1 MQEKRK
7 GGTVTLQVTCAV
19 LFILFVVSYVFLF
32 QCDVLAMS
40 QYAWS
45 DGQKHYERIIG
56 TVVITVVLVV
66 IAAIVRV
73 LSRNTSYLYALNY
86 YPSLLLLGLL
96 TSAEIS
102 EGRVLTPCKTI
113 IWVAFLFVIYV
124 CCVCKLGSI
133 KHNSTVDSYKN
144 IFRPWWINLLLLFGA
159 FFLVNTIGN
168 TNRTLHTR
176 LCVERLCKENSY
188 SQALSV
194 GIPQHDE
201 DSSLVMLRAMALANT
216 YNKDSVIQLGE
227 KLFSYNI
234 KGGKYSLFPQRDKS
248 CAFLLG
254 DGYNLWLTLG
264 FVPYDQSEDPVKILK
279 RQIKREKERVALYND
294 TTLTSEDREKYKKP
308 KCNKRCVDYLL
319 CAYLLDKN
327 LAEFIKL
334 LPQYY
339 VLDEQMPKHY
349 REACVLYANL
359 MGKPVYKD
367 ASVEADYNDY
377 LSLVRTN
384 KDKSRRL
391 SEIRDNYFGTYWY
404 YYYTH

>member
-1 MQEKRK
+1 M
-7 GGTVTLQVTCAV
+7 
-19 LFILFVVSYVFLF
+19 I
-32 QCDVLAMS
+32 
-40 QYAWS
+40 
-45 DGQKHYERIIG
+45 QK
-56 TVVITVVLVV
+56 
-66 IAAIVRV
+66 
-73 LSRNTSYLYALNY
+73 
-86 YPSLLLLGLL
+86 
-96 TSAEIS
+96 
-102 EGRVLTPCKTI
+102 K
-113 IWVAFLFVIYV
+113 
-124 CCVCKLGSI
+124 K
-133 KHNSTVDSYKN
+133 
-144 IFRPWWINLLLLFGA
+144 
-159 FFLVNTIGN
+159 
-168 TNRTLHTR
+168 
-176 LCVERLCKENSY
+176 
-188 SQALSV
+188 
-194 GIPQHDE
+194 
-201 DSSLVMLRAMALANT
+201 
-216 YNKDSVIQLGE
+216 

-319 CAYLLDKN
+319 CTYLLDKN
-327 LAEFIKL
+327 LTEFIKL